1 MVRATLLLACAAWGS
16 AFAAGGTGRLMP
28 LSGAPPHPPDNPPS
42 VEKVRLGEMLFFEE
56 MLSGN
61 GRRSCGTCHKPELLF
76 MDGLSRAWG
85 LHESE
90 LPRKTP
96 SLLNVGWQRRLFS
109 DGRAKTLEEQAA
121 FPLRHP
127 REMNLD
133 PTLAAQ
139 RIRRDPQY
147 QELFER
153 AFPGRPVTFE
163 LVAKAIAT
171 YERTLVSYD
180 SGLDRY
186 LTGDADALTAA
197 AKRGMALFTGR
208 AGCISCHHGPLLTDH
223 QLHYTGVPEREGDSE
238 SGTKYKTPS
247 LRDVTRRYSF
257 MHNGYYL
264 KLSHVID
271 HYSRGGSPPP
281 GIRSEVSPIELGE
294 PEKTDLIAFLES
306 LSGRITQIT
315 DRPPHDQTDGRN
327 VLRQREAPPADSEP
341 QDPSYLK

>member
-1 MVRATLLLACAAWGS
+1 MVRTVLLLVYAAWGS
-16 AFAAGGTGRLMP
+16 AFASGGTDRLMP
-28 LSGAPPHPPDNPPS
+28 LTGAPPHPPDNPPS
-42 VEKVRLGEMLFFEE
+42 MEKVRLGEMLFFEE

-133 PTLAAQ
+133 PTLAVQ

-163 LVAKAIAT
+163 LVAKAIST

-180 SGLDRY
+180 SDLDRY

-208 AGCISCHHGPLLTDH
+208 AGCVSCHHGPLLTDH
-223 QLHYTGVPEREGDSE
+223 KLHYTGVPEREGDSE

-264 KLSHVID
+264 RLSHVIN

-281 GIRSEVSPIELGE
+281 GVRSEVPPIELSE
-294 PEKTDLIAFLES
+294 LEKRDLIAFLES

-315 DRPPHDQTDGRN
+315 VRSRHQIDGRN
-327 VLRQREAPPADSEP
+327 VLRQREAPPEDSEP

>member
-1 MVRATLLLACAAWGS
+1 MIRATLLLACTLWGS
-16 AFAAGGTGRLMP
+16 PLAAGGADRLMP
-28 LSGAPPHPPDNPPS
+28 LSGVPPHPPDNPPS

-56 MLSGN
+56 MLSGS
-61 GRRSCGTCHKPELLF
+61 GRRSCGTCHKRELFF

-133 PTLAAQ
+133 PTLAAE
-139 RIRRDPQY
+139 RIRRDPGY
-147 QELFER
+147 QALFER

-163 LVAKAIAT
+163 LVAKAIST
-171 YERTLVSYD
+171 FERTLVSYD
-180 SGLDRY
+180 SNLDRY
-186 LTGDADALTAA
+186 LTGDPGALTAA

-208 AGCISCHHGPLLTDH
+208 AGCIACHHGPLLTDH

-238 SGTKYKTPS
+238 SGTKYKTAS
-247 LRDVTRRYSF
+247 LRDVARRYSF

-264 KLSHVID
+264 RLSHVID
-271 HYSRGGSPPP
+271 HYSRGGSAPP

-294 PEKTDLIAFLES
+294 LEKRDLIAFLEC
-306 LSGRITQIT
+306 LNGRITEVASRPRDRIDDQNAL
-315 DRPPHDQTDGRN
+315 RPP
-327 VLRQREAPPADSEP
+327 EAPSTDKPE
-341 QDPSYLK
+341 DPSYLK

>member
-1 MVRATLLLACAAWGS
+1 MVRATLLLTFAALAG
-16 AFAAGGTGRLMP
+16 AFAAGGADRLVP
-28 LSGAPPHPPDNPPS
+28 LSGAPPYPPENPPS
-42 VEKVRLGEMLFFEE
+42 VEKVQLGEMLFFEE

-127 REMNLD
+127 REMDLD
-133 PTLAAQ
+133 PTVAARRIQ
-139 RIRRDPQY
+139 RDARY
-147 QELFER
+147 QKLFER
-153 AFPGRPVTFE
+153 AFPGRPVSFD
-163 LVAKAIAT
+163 LVAKAIST

-180 SGLDRY
+180 SDLDRY
-186 LTGDADALTAA
+186 LMGDPNALTAP
-197 AKRGMALFTGR
+197 AKRGMALFTGK

-223 QLHYTGVPEREGDSE
+223 QFHYTGVPEREGDSVP
-238 SGTKYKTPS
+238 GTKHKTAS

-257 MHNGYYL
+257 MHNGFYL
-264 KLSHVID
+264 RLSHVVD
-271 HYSRGGSPPP
+271 HYRRGGSAPP
-281 GIRSEVSPIELGE
+281 GMRSEVPPIELGE
-294 PEKTDLIAFLES
+294 DEKTDLIAFLES
-306 LSGRITQIT
+306 LSGRVTQT
-315 DRPPHDQTDGRN
+315 NFQSPDQTHGRN
-327 VLRQREAPPADSEP
+327 VLQQSDAPSADSGP

>member
-1 MVRATLLLACAAWGS
+1 
-16 AFAAGGTGRLMP
+16 MP
-28 LSGAPPHPPDNPPS
+28 LNGGPPHPLDNPPS

-139 RIRRDPQY
+139 KIRRDPQY

-163 LVAKAIAT
+163 LVARAIST

-180 SGLDRY
+180 SDLDRY

-264 KLSHVID
+264 RLSHVIN

-281 GIRSEVSPIELGE
+281 GVRSEVPPIELSE
-294 PEKTDLIAFLES
+294 LEKTDLIAFLET
-306 LSGRITQIT
+306 LSGRITEIAGPARHQR
-315 DRPPHDQTDGRN
+315 DPQN
-327 VLRQREAPPADSEP
+327 ALRQNEAPPEDSEP
-341 QDPSYLK
+341 PDPSYLK